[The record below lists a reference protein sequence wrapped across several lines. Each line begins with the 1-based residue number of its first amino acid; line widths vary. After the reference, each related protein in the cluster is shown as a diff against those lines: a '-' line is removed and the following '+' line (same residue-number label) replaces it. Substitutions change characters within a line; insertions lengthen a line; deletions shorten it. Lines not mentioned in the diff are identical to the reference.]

1 MPGHLRICAMSE
13 ATCSRPSPPLP
24 QLPIFS
30 TFLRGGLHFGCRTT
44 SSCDLTATRWGNCTT
59 RGSDTPATR
68 CTTASCSATPHHFRW
83 GGRRIAYKTGRNVGC
98 REKVRPARGFQWLI
112 REKTR
117 PARHPQ
123 RHLREKT
130 RPARAKTPNLG
141 CFEHAGRSFSRFRA
155 ETAPQGELFRARHGN
170 YSKTKRSRP

>member
-68 CTTASCSATPHHFRW
+68 CTTASCSATPHHCRH
-83 GGRRIAYKTGRNVGC
+83 GGRT
-98 REKVRPARGFQWLI
+98 PP
-112 REKTR
+112 TR
-117 PARHPQ
+117 PGAMSVGARKFAQQGACSGSSAKKLAQ
-123 RHLREKT
+123 RGQKHRIWGVLSTQGEV
-130 RPARAKTPNLG
+130 
-141 CFEHAGRSFSRFRA
+141 FRA
-155 ETAPQGELFRARHGN
+155 FALKQRRRENYFAPGTATTRKLNVQGHDNALTL
-170 YSKTKRSRP
+170 ST

>member
-68 CTTASCSATPHHFRW
+68 CTTASCSATPPPLPAWRTHA
-83 GGRRIAYKTGRNVGC
+83 AYETGRNVGW
-98 REKVRPARGFQWLI
+98 REKVRPAGGLQWLI

-117 PARHPQ
+117 PARPPQ

-141 CFEHAGRSFSRFRA
+141 CFEHAGRSFSRFRT